1 MSLVYCDY
9 IADVTNK
16 ALKTNT
22 SDLVHKVGGVEFDL
36 NEDGSFR
43 SSKKTIPVV
52 DINGK
57 KYKVTIEEL

>member
-1 MSLVYCDY
+1 MSLLTATTYP
-9 IADVTNK
+9 DVTNK

-22 SDLVHKVGGVEFDL
+22 SDLVHKVGVEFDL

-43 SSKKTIPVV
+43 STKKTIPVV

>member
-1 MSLVYCDY
+1 MSLYCDY
-9 IADVTNK
+9 IGDVTNK

-43 SSKKTIPVV
+43 STKNNSVV

>member
-1 MSLVYCDY
+1 MSLAYCDY
-9 IADVTNK
+9 IGTDVTNK

-43 SSKKTIPVV
+43 STKKQFPLLISMVKNIKLP
-52 DINGK
+52 
-57 KYKVTIEEL
+57 